1 MGPLSAVSQQ
11 TSVTTPVRS
20 DDTNALA
27 KESQSK
33 REKLDLTQLS
43 GTQAARTQSSETR
56 NGRVAN
62 QNSDEDQQQNLVEA
76 RAQSTNSRR
85 GSLLDLTV

>member
-11 TSVTTPVRS
+11 SSVTTPVRS
-20 DDTNALA
+20 DDTNTVA

-56 NGRVAN
+56 NARVAN